1 MSKVVSGNGKC
12 LCGAVEF
19 NVAIVSRHV
28 GVCHCSMCRRWG
40 GGPLMAIDCD
50 TDVVFQGEANITV
63 FDSSEWAERGFCS
76 KCGSH
81 LFYRLKQSGQHIMP
95 AGLFDDQD
103 EFVFDHQVFIDN
115 KPDYYSFANE
125 TDDMT
130 EAEVV
135 AKYAP
140 PEG

>member
-1 MSKVVSGNGKC
+1 
-12 LCGAVEF
+12 
-19 NVAIVSRHV
+19 
-28 GVCHCSMCRRWG
+28 
-40 GGPLMAIDCD
+40 
-50 TDVVFQGEANITV
+50 
-63 FDSSEWAERGFCS
+63 
-76 KCGSH
+76 
-81 LFYRLKQSGQHIMP
+81 MP

-103 EFVFDHQVFIDN
+103 GFVFDHQVFIDN